1 VELVKNGSAIHVGS
15 VTKSYG
21 GKQAVSDVTVDLQAG
36 KVTALLGENGAGKT
50 TTVSMILGLVTPT
63 SGTVTVGGD
72 PAGSFAARQRIG
84 AMLQSAELPEQLT
97 VAEHIKLFQTY
108 YPAPMKFDVL
118 VALLGLADILDKRYG
133 VLSGGQKRRTQ
144 LALAVCGDPEFILL
158 DEPTVGLDVDAR
170 HMFWRVI
177 RDLVKAGCGVVL
189 TTHYLEEADA
199 LADRILVMAAGEI
212 VADGTPVEIKALAG
226 GKLIELRTDAS
237 DAQLLALDGVESLK
251 HVGDRVQLVS
261 HAAEATLRTLF
272 AAGCSVNDI
281 SVTRAGLEAAFLNIT
296 REKGEAA

>member
-1 VELVKNGSAIHVGS
+1 MELVKSESAIDVGSA
-15 VTKSYG
+15 TKTYG
-21 GKQAVSDVTVDLQAG
+21 GKQAVSDVTVAFQAG

-50 TTVSMILGLVTPT
+50 TTVSMMLGLVAPT

-108 YPAPMKFDVL
+108 YPAPMEFDTL
-118 VALLGLADILDKRYG
+118 VGLLGLTDILDKRYG

-177 RDLVKAGCGVVL
+177 RDLVSAGCGIVL

-212 VADGTPVEIKALAG
+212 VADGTPAEIKALAG
-226 GKLIELRTDAS
+226 GKRIELRTDAS
-237 DAQLLALDGVESLK
+237 DAQLMALDSVESLK

-261 HAAEATLRTLF
+261 HAAEATLRALF
-272 AAGCSVNDI
+272 AAGCSVDDI